1 MTGQE
6 KWNEYNATH
15 FDKYDED
22 CAVEFT
28 YEKEAFEDWLM
39 KSESNCGKKRTI
51 RGANAIKERAYYY
64 FSFMETL
71 SKENVR
77 LYIESAQDNGLEP
90 TTINGRLMALRTY
103 ITFLSKKY
111 RAPHLLEFPIKTIKV
126 QKKQFIE
133 NVISR
138 ADYEFLISE
147 AKKNYEQP
155 NVYLGCKIMG
165 TTGLRRMELY
175 QVKVEHIKHGYVDVI
190 GKGGKQRR
198 IYFPKKAREEILE
211 YLSALGVDSGYVIRR
226 WKTNTDSQYYTAN
239 TREGGKYNEI
249 KKFDRLFAYQLE
261 RAGQKFGIA
270 PELMHAHGFRHFF
283 AKEFLKHRLD
293 ISLLADLLGHSSL
306 EITRIYL
313 KMTSRE
319 QAEVVDEV
327 VDW

>member
-1 MTGQE
+1 MTEQE
-6 KWNEYNATH
+6 KRNEYNATH
-15 FDKYDED
+15 FDAYDED

-28 YEKEAFEDWLM
+28 YEKEAFEEWLE
-39 KSESNCGKKRTI
+39 KADSNKGKKRTI
-51 RGANAIKERAYYY
+51 RGANALKERVYYY
-64 FSFMETL
+64 FSAMDTL
-71 SKENVR
+71 SKENVE
-77 LYIESAQDNGLEP
+77 LYVRSSQDNGLELS
-90 TTINGRLMALRTY
+90 TINNRLMALRTY
-103 ITFLSKKY
+103 IQFLSKKY
-111 RAPHLLEFPIKTIKV
+111 RAPHLTEFPIKAMKV
-126 QKKQFIE
+126 QRKQFIE

-138 ADYEFLISE
+138 ADFEFLISE
-147 AKKNYEQP
+147 AKKNVKQP

-165 TTGLRRMELY
+165 TTGLRKMELY

-211 YLSALGVDSGYVIRR
+211 YLAALGVDSGYVIRR
-226 WKTNTDSQYYTAN
+226 WKTNSESPYYTES
-239 TREGGKYNEI
+239 TRDGGKYGEI
-249 KKFDRLFAYQLE
+249 KKFDRLFSSQLE
-261 RAGQKFGIA
+261 QAGIKYGIA

-293 ISLLADLLGHSSL
+293 ISLLADLLGHSNL

-319 QAEVVDEV
+319 QAAVVDEV